1 MENLTNKEIAELLK
15 ELKTELLKIDISDN
29 LKKIKQELQLLK
41 KEVDNE
47 TDLERDKNRPD

>member
-1 MENLTNKEIAELLK
+1 MKITNKEIEYLLK
-15 ELKTELLKIDISDN
+15 ELKTDLLKIDISDN

-47 TDLERDKNRPD
+47 TDLERNQNRPD